1 MNYALLV
8 AAVLGLV
15 LLQYSLTT
23 RRRQVDPIEV
33 QPGGASLTLPLSVIL
48 IPVVALGLAG
58 WGIWSAIL

>member
-23 RRRQVDPIEV
+23 RRRQVGPIEV
-33 QPGGASLTLPLSVIL
+33 QPGGASVTLVPAA
-48 IPVVALGLAG
+48 ALGLAG
-58 WGIWSAIL
+58 WGIWSAL